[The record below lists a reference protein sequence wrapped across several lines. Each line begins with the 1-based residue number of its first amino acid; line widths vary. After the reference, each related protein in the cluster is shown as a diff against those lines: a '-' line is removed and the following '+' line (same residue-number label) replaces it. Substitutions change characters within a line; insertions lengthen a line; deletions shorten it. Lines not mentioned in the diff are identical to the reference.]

1 MHKPSEDRITGVN
14 IEGNKGPVEEQLLYW
29 FRDMAKAAS
38 EMDLPAMDTT
48 VLFLEDDD
56 EFVPGTYVPELRL
69 IVRRVEDDEDYQARH
84 PTK

>member
-14 IEGNKGPVEEQLLYW
+14 IKDKEPMEVMLLHW
-29 FRDMAKAAS
+29 FRDMATAAS

-56 EFVPGTYVPELRL
+56 EFEVGTYVPELRL
-69 IVRRVEDDEDYQARH
+69 VVRRVEDDA
-84 PTK
+84 